1 MKKSL
6 GRKLSLSRET
16 LRGLDE
22 KGEELR
28 VAGGNLTQNTCF
40 QTCYCR
46 SAYTCYW
53 SECACPTASC

>member
-6 GRKLSLSRET
+6 AKLALHRET
-16 LRGLDE
+16 LNGLDA
-22 KGEELR
+22 KDLR
-28 VAGGNLTQNTCF
+28 PAAGGNTENTCF

-53 SECACPTASC
+53 SECGCPTSWC